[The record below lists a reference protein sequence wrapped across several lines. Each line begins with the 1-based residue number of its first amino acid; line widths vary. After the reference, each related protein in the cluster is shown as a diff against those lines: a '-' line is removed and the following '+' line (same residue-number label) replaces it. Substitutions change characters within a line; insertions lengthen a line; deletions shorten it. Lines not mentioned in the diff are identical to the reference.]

1 MPSSEIKQVQLLS
14 TSSDLEEASIEESPA
29 AVSAPPKFPEV
40 LAHCELLL
48 SNSRKLAVGIS
59 YRPGETPKV
68 VVASQASEART
79 ALALAQQQ
87 GIPVFEWEELN
98 AKAVR
103 ALEVGQEIPEFLY
116 RAVAHGLALCRKS
129 PTSLQR
135 VVYQAPPRPSQ
146 DHDWGQLDTLELN
159 RIDFVVGTG
168 IDGELLSTL
177 LEVHRQQLQLDT
189 GIPLS
194 SFQLQV
200 DETLQPLE
208 YRLRLQGVIEA
219 SGSLEKPQA
228 LDPLLQSLYAIVSR
242 DGWKLI
248 GFRETESL
256 VKLAS
261 SRSRALVKE
270 LMGQR
275 VSLAQLRV
283 VLRQL
288 LREALPVR
296 DIVSILERISEVPP
310 QVQDPEEIAE
320 YVRGSFSR
328 YLCRKYSDEF
338 GVMHGLLLEPLVE
351 QRLFDQLRNGPSP
364 LWLDLDIDASLNL
377 LRSVHKGVEKAR
389 DQNVAP
395 VVICSPR
402 PRRYLRQLL
411 ESSYPFVPV
420 LSFAE
425 IAPYTDLRIIGNLNL

>member
-1 MPSSEIKQVQLLS
+1 MQSKQPTETLETS
-14 TSSDLEEASIEESPA
+14 TSSQEDQGAQS
-29 AVSAPPKFPEV
+29 SALQFPNV

-48 SNSRKLAVGIS
+48 AHSRKLAVGVS

-68 VVASQASEART
+68 VVAAVGGEARRT
-79 ALALAQQQ
+79 LALAHLHQL
-87 GIPVFEWEELN
+87 PVFEWDALT
-98 AKAVR
+98 AKVVR
-103 ALEVGQEIPEFLY
+103 NLQVGQEIPELLY
-116 RAVAHGLALCRKS
+116 RAVAHGLALSRKS

-135 VVYQAPPRPSQ
+135 IVFQSSPKVS
-146 DHDWGQLDTLELN
+146 DTHDWGELQSLELN
-159 RIDFVVGTG
+159 RIEFAVGKE
-168 IDGELLSTL
+168 IDLDLIATL
-177 LEVHRQQLQLDT
+177 LEVHRQQLQLET
-189 GIPLS
+189 GIPFVPFGLE
-194 SFQLQV
+194 V
-200 DETLQPLE
+200 DDTLGGLD
-208 YRLRLQGVIEA
+208 YRLRLHGVVEA
-219 SGSLEKPQA
+219 SGVVEKPQA
-228 LDPLLQSLYAIVSR
+228 LDPVFQSLYAIVSR
-242 DGWKLI
+242 DGWRLV
-248 GFRETESL
+248 GYRETESL
-256 VKLAS
+256 VNLAGKKCQS
-261 SRSRALVKE
+261 LVKE
-270 LMGQR
+270 LVGHR
-275 VSLAQLRV
+275 ISLAQLRV

-296 DIVSILERISEVPP
+296 DVVSILERISEVPP

-328 YLCRKYSDEF
+328 HLCRKHSNEF

-389 DQNVAP
+389 DQNVSP

-411 ESSYPFVPV
+411 ESSYPFLPV

-425 IAPYTDLRIIGNLNL
+425 IAPYTDLRIIGNLSL